1 MGNMFLRNLI
11 FDYKKFG
18 LKMVDAATVFPILGT
33 IFSVFLSFSPTVPFI
48 QVFQRKEKIDILP
61 EGMLLCQLLN
71 RLLWCSVWV
80 ITKRVIPFINAAVG
94 ILITTTFLTLYLFLF
109 FHRKWLKTLSKFVI
123 LLIFEILI
131 FTGAV
136 LFGNVSVVSL
146 LAMIFNVAM
155 YIAPGQKIL
164 RVIKEK
170 NYKLIP
176 IRSTIVSILCSGSWL
191 IYGIVINLI
200 TQIIP
205 NALGLFFSIANT
217 LAWIYFYYNRDEKYH
232 EEETFAVINNTYA

>member
-1 MGNMFLRNLI
+1 
-11 FDYKKFG
+11 
-18 LKMVDAATVFPILGT
+18 MVDAATFFPILGT

-80 ITKRVIPFINAAVG
+80 ITKRIIPFINAFVG
-94 ILITTTFLTLYLFLF
+94 ILITTTFLTLYLYLF
-109 FHRKWLKTLSKFVI
+109 FHRRILKALSKFFI
-123 LLIFEILI
+123 LLIFEFLI

-136 LFGNVSVVSL
+136 FYGDVSVVSL

-191 IYGIVINLI
+191 IYGIVINLV

-217 LAWIYFYYNRDEKYH
+217 MAWIYFYINRDEKYH
-232 EEETFAVINNTYA
+232 EEETFAVINNTYG

>member
-1 MGNMFLRNLI
+1 
-11 FDYKKFG
+11 
-18 LKMVDAATVFPILGT
+18 MVDAATIFPILGT

-71 RLLWCSVWV
+71 RLLWCSVWI
-80 ITKRVIPFINAAVG
+80 ITKRIIPFINAAVG
-94 ILITTTFLTLYLFLF
+94 ILITTTFLALYLFLF
-109 FHRKWLKTLSKFVI
+109 FHRRILKTLSKFLI
-123 LLIFEILI
+123 LLIFEFLILI
-131 FTGAV
+131 GAV
-136 LFGNVSVVSL
+136 LYGDVSVVSL

-191 IYGIVINLI
+191 IYGIVINLV

-217 LAWIYFYYNRDEKYH
+217 MAWIYFYINRDEKYQ
-232 EEETFAVINNTYA
+232 EEEKFAVIHNTYV

>member
-1 MGNMFLRNLI
+1 M
-11 FDYKKFG
+11 
-18 LKMVDAATVFPILGT
+18 DAATIFPILGT

-48 QVFQRKEKIDILP
+48 QVFKRKEKIEILP

-71 RLLWCSVWV
+71 RLLWGSVWV
-80 ITKRVIPFINAAVG
+80 LTKRIIPFINAAVG
-94 ILITTTFLTLYLFLF
+94 IFITSVFIVLYFYLYFDRLYYKTFMGLI
-109 FHRKWLKTLSKFVI
+109 S
-123 LLIFEILI
+123 LIVFEFSIAI
-131 FTGAV
+131 IAISYGDVPT
-136 LFGNVSVVSL
+136 VSL

-200 TQIIP
+200 AQIIP

-217 LAWIYFYYNRDEKYH
+217 LAWIYFYINRPNKKNNS
-232 EEETFAVINNTYA
+232 EEEKFAVVHNV

>member
-1 MGNMFLRNLI
+1 M
-11 FDYKKFG
+11 
-18 LKMVDAATVFPILGT
+18 DAATIFPILGT

-48 QVFQRKEKIDILP
+48 QVFKRQEKIEILP

-71 RLLWCSVWV
+71 RLLWGSVWV
-80 ITKRVIPFINAAVG
+80 LTKRIIPFINAAVG
-94 ILITTTFLTLYLFLF
+94 IFITSVFIVLYFYLYFDRLYYKTFMGLI
-109 FHRKWLKTLSKFVI
+109 S
-123 LLIFEILI
+123 LIIIVFEFSIAI
-131 FTGAV
+131 IAISYGDVPT
-136 LFGNVSVVSL
+136 VSL

-191 IYGIVINLI
+191 IYGIVINLVA
-200 TQIIP
+200 QIIP

-217 LAWIYFYYNRDEKYH
+217 LAWIYFYINRPNKKNNS
-232 EEETFAVINNTYA
+232 EEEKFAVVHNV

>member
-1 MGNMFLRNLI
+1 MME
-11 FDYKKFG
+11 
-18 LKMVDAATVFPILGT
+18 AATIFSTLGT

-48 QVFQRKEKIDILP
+48 QVFKGEEKIDILP

-80 ITKRVIPFINAAVG
+80 LTKKMIPFINASVG
-94 ILITTTFLTLYLFLF
+94 IFITTVFITLYLFLY
-109 FHRKWLKTLSKFVI
+109 FHRRCLRTLSKFFI
-123 LLIFEILI
+123 LLCFESAIF
-131 FTGAV
+131 FGAIIY
-136 LFGNVSVVSL
+136 GKVSVVSL
-146 LAMIFNVAM
+146 IAMVFNVAM

-176 IRSTIVSILCSGSWL
+176 IRSTIVSICCSGSWL
-191 IYGIVINLI
+191 MYGISINLI
-200 TQIIP
+200 PQIIP

-217 LAWIYFYYNRDEKYH
+217 LAWIYFYIYRDMSKDK
-232 EEETFAVINNTYA
+232 EEETFAVIHNY

>member
-1 MGNMFLRNLI
+1 
-11 FDYKKFG
+11 
-18 LKMVDAATVFPILGT
+18 MVDAATIFPILGT

-61 EGMLLCQLLN
+61 EGMLICQLLN

-80 ITKRVIPFINAAVG
+80 ITKRIIPFINAAVG

-109 FHRKWLKTLSKFVI
+109 FHRRILKTLSKFFI
-123 LLIFEILI
+123 LLIFEFLI

-136 LFGNVSVVSL
+136 LYGDV
-146 LAMIFNVAM
+146 
-155 YIAPGQKIL
+155 
-164 RVIKEK
+164 
-170 NYKLIP
+170 
-176 IRSTIVSILCSGSWL
+176 SGSWL
-191 IYGIVINLI
+191 IYGIVINLV

-217 LAWIYFYYNRDEKYH
+217 MAWIYFYINRDEKYQ
-232 EEETFAVINNTYA
+232 EEEKFAVIYNTYG

>member
-1 MGNMFLRNLI
+1 M
-11 FDYKKFG
+11 
-18 LKMVDAATVFPILGT
+18 DAATIFPTLGT

-48 QVFQRKEKIDILP
+48 QVFKRQEKIEILP

-71 RLLWCSVWV
+71 RLLWGSVWV
-80 ITKRVIPFINAAVG
+80 LTKRIIPLINAAVG
-94 ILITTTFLTLYLFLF
+94 IVITSVFIVLYFYLYFDRIYYKTFIGFIVLI
-109 FHRKWLKTLSKFVI
+109 
-123 LLIFEILI
+123 IFELAVSMSAILY
-131 FTGAV
+131 G
-136 LFGNVSVVSL
+136 SVPTVSL

-155 YIAPGQKIL
+155 YVAPGQKIL

-191 IYGIVINLI
+191 IYGIVINLVA
-200 TQIIP
+200 QIIP

-217 LAWIYFYYNRDEKYH
+217 LAWIYFYINRPNKKNNS
-232 EEETFAVINNTYA
+232 EEEKFAVVHNI